1 MPRNTT
7 HRAME
12 DKLEEYKKLK
22 EQLKQELQK
31 KRVLEDE
38 FDKIQQEIYDK
49 ETEYFTSSTYMTSST
64 TTTASGAVSTKPLQ
78 IPGNIIKGFDGFTKP
93 LHHAHHDYSQVMDN
107 QDRIFSL
114 SSASYIKQTSSLDKY
129 LQDLH
134 QANGEDTTA

>member
-1 MPRNTT
+1 
-7 HRAME
+7 ME

-31 KRVLEDE
+31 KRTLEDE

-93 LHHAHHDYSQVMDN
+93 LHHASHDYNQSMDN
-107 QDRIFSL
+107 NDRIFSL
-114 SSASYIKQTSSLDKY
+114 SSASYIKQTSNLDKY
-129 LQDLH
+129 LQEL
-134 QANGEDTTA
+134 NGNDEKNPSDQDN